1 MVMIAHKRV
10 LCATQLTSVRAQ
22 QCSQVHVYKFHR
34 KVRFQTPT
42 DRELHVFVRRQLL
55 NPRVKLDSA
64 GRGRHGMEP
73 GWGAI
78 VYGSILY

>member
-1 MVMIAHKRV
+1 MVMMAHKRV

-42 DRELHVFVRRQLL
+42 DRYLHALVSRQLL
-55 NPRVKLDSA
+55 NARVKLDSA
-64 GRGRHGMEP
+64 GRGRHGMES
-73 GWGAI
+73 GRGAI
-78 VYGSILY
+78 VYGLILY